1 MPIKYI
7 PEDTTVVFSE
17 IPDEITLAVNISN
30 CQNNCKGCHSPYLKE
45 DAGDIL
51 TFDVIDELIE
61 KNKGITCF
69 CFMGE
74 GNDPDAFFKAAEH
87 VAMNHKNVKLAVYS
101 GRENVEK
108 WYSEVFD
115 YVKIGPYIPEYGAL
129 DNPNTNQRLYYNNPY
144 WSGVCKMGI
153 GWEDITEKF
162 WKKPKILK
170 GEV

>member
-1 MPIKYI
+1 MSIKYI

-45 DAGDIL
+45 DAGDVL

-87 VAMNHKNVKLAVYS
+87 VAVNHKNVKLAVYS

-129 DNPNTNQRLYYNNPY
+129 DNPNTNQRLYYKWAY
-144 WSGVCKMGI
+144 WSGVSKMGN
-153 GWEDITEKF
+153 GWMDITEKF

>member
-1 MPIKYI
+1 MAIKYI

-45 DAGDIL
+45 DRGDIL
-51 TFDVIDELIE
+51 TFDRIDELIE

-74 GNDPDAFFKAAEH
+74 GNDPEAFFKAAEYI
-87 VAMNHKNVKLAVYS
+87 ATNHKNVKIGVYS
-101 GRENVEK
+101 GRENVEN

-115 YVKIGPYIPEYGAL
+115 YVKTGPYVAEYGPI
-129 DNPNTNQRLYYNNPY
+129 NVETTNQRLYYNNPY
-144 WSGVCKMGI
+144 WSGVCKMGN
-153 GWEDITEKF
+153 GWEDITYKF
-162 WKKPKILK
+162 WKKRN
-170 GEV
+170 GDE

>member
-1 MPIKYI
+1 MSVKYI

-45 DAGDIL
+45 DRGSIL
-51 TFDVIDELIE
+51 TCDVIDELME
-61 KNKGITCF
+61 RNRGITCF

-74 GNDPDAFFKAAEH
+74 GNDVDGLRKLAEH
-87 VAMNHKNVKLAVYS
+87 ISEKWENVKIGVYS

-115 YVKIGPYIPEYGAL
+115 YVKIGPYMPEYGPL
-129 DNPNTNQRLYYNNPY
+129 DNPETNQRLFYHNPVY
-144 WSGVCKMGI
+144 CGVSKMGK
-153 GWEDITEKF
+153 GWEDVTYKF
-162 WKKPKILK
+162 WSKAKILS
-170 GEV
+170 GDV

>member
-1 MPIKYI
+1 MPIKYV

-45 DAGDIL
+45 DTGNIL
-51 TFDVIDELIE
+51 TFEAIDSLLE
-61 KNKGITCF
+61 KNKGVTCF

-74 GNDPDAFFKAAEH
+74 GNDPEAFFKAAEH
-87 VAMNHKNVKLAVYS
+87 IAVNHKNVKLAVYS

-115 YVKIGPYIPEYGAL
+115 YVKIGPYIPEFGPL
-129 DNPNTNQRLYYNNPY
+129 NVKTTNQRLYKHEKT
-144 WSGVCKMGI
+144 STEETKMGV
-153 GWEDITEKF
+153 GWVDITHKF
-162 WKKPKILK
+162 WKKLT
-170 GEV
+170 